1 MARIDSELPSLLVF
15 FYNLAEGA
23 DARFEL
29 IEERFKA
36 FLLVL
41 RVGVHS
47 SSHDR

>member
-1 MARIDSELPSLLVF
+1 MARIDSDLPSLLVF
-15 FYNLAEGA
+15 FHDVAEGA
-23 DARFEL
+23 DTRFEL

-41 RVGVHS
+41 RVGVRS